1 MSDSLT
7 QQVGSAMVWKT
18 LQLGG
23 VKVIFLVRT
32 IILAR
37 LLIPDDFGLLA
48 VSLVAVGFLMTVTN
62 LGMAPALVQHISPN
76 EQQYNTAWTIGVLRA
91 SLIAFIVFL
100 TAPLIAD
107 LFAEPRAVDLIK
119 VMALRPVLEA
129 AASIKIAEL
138 TRNLRFRTLAF
149 VYLPETLVNTIISIA
164 LAPFIGVW
172 ALVAGFLAGML
183 VFILMSYILAPHR
196 PKLTLDI
203 TSTLPLIKFGRWI
216 LLTGII
222 VSLGGSLLQM
232 VISRKLG
239 VAELGLYYLA
249 AKLAFIP
256 NEVSRGV
263 VGAVAFPLYA
273 RLQTNAHKILR
284 VFRAIL
290 QSVSAL
296 IIPVCLFIIVLAPSL
311 VANVLGS
318 KWEGTVPLIQ
328 LLALV
333 NIIGLFGDLAVP
345 ILKGMGRPHQLVVIE
360 LIQSVLLI
368 ALIWGLTD
376 NFGVLGAPIAWLI
389 AVGSS
394 QLVSFFF
401 IQSLLSNPFSGMAI
415 PFFLI
420 TAISC
425 FGSLAAW
432 VVSTLMP
439 GLFGLVV
446 ATLLGLAIVGILLWV
461 ADRGLALGLRQNLDL
476 VFPQLTHL
484 VGKVPV
490 E

>member
-7 QQVGSAMVWKT
+7 QKAGSALVWKII
-18 LQLGG
+18 QLGG
-23 VKVIFLVRT
+23 VKIIFLVRT
-32 IILAR
+32 IVLAR

-62 LGMAPALVQHISPN
+62 LGMIPALVQHISPN
-76 EQQYNTAWTIGVLRA
+76 EQQYNTAWTIGILRA

-107 LFAEPRAVDLIK
+107 LFAEPRAVDLIR

-129 AASIKIAEL
+129 AASIKLAEL
-138 TRNLRFRTLAF
+138 TRNLRFRTLAL
-149 VYLPETLVNTIISIA
+149 VYLPETLANTIISIV

-183 VFILMSYILAPHR
+183 VFVLMSYIQAPHR
-196 PKLTLDI
+196 PRLILDI

-256 NEVSRGV
+256 YEVSSEV

-273 RLQTNAHKILR
+273 RLQTDAEKVLK

-290 QSVSAL
+290 LSVSTL
-296 IIPVCLFIIVLAPSL
+296 LIPVCFFIIVLAPSL
-311 VANVLGS
+311 VTNVLGS

-333 NIIGLFGDLAVP
+333 NIIGLLGDMAVP

-360 LIQSVLLI
+360 LIQSALLI
-368 ALIWGLTD
+368 SLIWTLTD
-376 NFGVLGAPIAWLI
+376 SFGVLGAPIAWLI

-394 QLVSFFF
+394 QIVSFFF
-401 IQSLLSNPFSGMAI
+401 VQRLLSKPFSGMSL
-415 PFFLI
+415 PLFLI

-425 FGSLAAW
+425 FGSFAAW

-439 GLFGLVV
+439 GLLGLVT
-446 ATLLGLAIVGILLWV
+446 ASLLGFIIVVMLLWV
-461 ADRGLALGLRQNLDL
+461 ADRGSALGLRRNFDL

-484 VGKVPV
+484 VSKVPV